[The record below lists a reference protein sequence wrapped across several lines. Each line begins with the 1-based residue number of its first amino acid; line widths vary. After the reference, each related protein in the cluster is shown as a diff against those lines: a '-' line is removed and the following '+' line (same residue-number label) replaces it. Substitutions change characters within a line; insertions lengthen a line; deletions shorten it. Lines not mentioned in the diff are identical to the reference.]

1 MLSGGTYSRIM
12 GSSVLDRAFGII
24 AVNIRPTRFT
34 DPTMKEYALCKQE
47 YPEKLLLICFSRIK
61 ARTI

>member
-1 MLSGGTYSRIM
+1 M
-12 GSSVLDRAFGII
+12 GSSVLDRAFEMI
-24 AVNIRPTRFT
+24 AANTSPARFT

-47 YPEKLLLICFSRIK
+47 HPEKLLLICFSRIK